1 MIVGEGTLLTGLGIA
16 VGVAGALGLSGVMR
30 SLLFEVEPTDPAT
43 YLSVVVLLGL
53 IAVMASGLPAL
64 RAARVDPASTMRT
77 E

>member
-30 SLLFEVEPTDPAT
+30 SLLFEVDPTDPTT

-53 IAVMASGLPAL
+53 IALMASGLPAL

>member
-1 MIVGEGTLLTGLGIA
+1 
-16 VGVAGALGLSGVMR
+16 MR